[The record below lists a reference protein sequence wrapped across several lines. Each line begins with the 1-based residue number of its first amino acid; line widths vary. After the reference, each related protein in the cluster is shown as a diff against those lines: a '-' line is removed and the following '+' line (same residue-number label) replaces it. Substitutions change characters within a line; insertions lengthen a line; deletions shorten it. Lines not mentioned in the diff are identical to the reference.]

1 MGPGAIEISV
11 PVARDGA
18 VTKLWGLGLD
28 VQQTASVQ
36 QIAAPSA
43 IWSSRTGEFKE
54 RVRCAVRR
62 KRPSQGHVPLK
73 VKSALSPSAP
83 RCVHTTRCAAGDSMA
98 RMLFFSHLTYVMV
111 LAYTL

>member
-1 MGPGAIEISV
+1 MEWGPGAIEISV

-18 VTKLWGLGLD
+18 VTKLWWLGLD

-43 IWSSRTGEFKE
+43 IWSSRTGESEE

-62 KRPSQGHVPLK
+62 KRPSRGHVPLK

-83 RCVHTTRCAAGDSMA
+83 AALRAYQSPRAARPVTPWRETR
-98 RMLFFSHLTYVMV
+98 Y
-111 LAYTL
+111 